1 MINWKVR
8 IKQKTFWVAML
19 SAIFLFAQSIAK
31 VLGYDIQ
38 VYTEQLTDA
47 LNSILGILVLMG
59 VIQDPTTQG
68 VSDSHQALN
77 YEEPRQNIER

>member
-1 MINWKVR
+1 MINWKIR
-8 IKQKTFWVAML
+8 IKQKAFWVAML

-31 VLGYDIQ
+31 VFGYDIQ
-38 VYTEQLTDA
+38 VYTEQLTDT
-47 LNSILGILVLMG
+47 LNSVLGILVLMG

-77 YEEPRQNIER
+77 YEEPRQKY

>member
-1 MINWKVR
+1 MINWKIR
-8 IKQKTFWVAML
+8 IKQKTFWVAIL

-68 VSDSHQALN
+68 VSDSHQALD
-77 YEEPRQNIER
+77 YEEPRQKY

>member
-1 MINWKVR
+1 MINWKIR

-77 YEEPRQNIER
+77 YEEPRQKY

>member
-31 VLGYDIQ
+31 VFGYDIQ
-38 VYTEQLTDA
+38 VYTEQLTDT
-47 LNSILGILVLMG
+47 LNSVLGVLVLMG

-68 VSDSHQALN
+68 VGDSHQALN
-77 YEEPRQNIER
+77 YEEPRQKY

>member
-77 YEEPRQNIER
+77 YEEPRQKY

>member
-1 MINWKVR
+1 MINWKIR

-31 VLGYDIQ
+31 VFGYDIQ
-38 VYTEQLTDA
+38 VYTEQLTDT
-47 LNSILGILVLMG
+47 LNSVLGVLVLMG
-59 VIQDPTTQG
+59 FIQDPTTQG

-77 YEEPRQNIER
+77 YEEPRQKY

>member
-1 MINWKVR
+1 MINWKIR
-8 IKQKTFWVAML
+8 IKQKTFWVAIL

-38 VYTEQLTDA
+38 VYTEQLTGA

-77 YEEPRQNIER
+77 YEEPRQKY

>member
-1 MINWKVR
+1 MINWKIR

-19 SAIFLFAQSIAK
+19 SAVFLFAQSIAK

-77 YEEPRQNIER
+77 YEEPRQKY

>member
-1 MINWKVR
+1 
-8 IKQKTFWVAML
+8 
-19 SAIFLFAQSIAK
+19 
-31 VLGYDIQ
+31 GYDIQ

-77 YEEPRQNIER
+77 YEEPRQKY